1 MTELYINDRKVVLS
15 ANQNIR
21 IILDNVYFTKSSSY
35 SYDIKLPL
43 KHPDNIAV
51 FGHMERL
58 DVSKD
63 VTQYDARL
71 VVAGKLILQGSAT
84 IIDIYEDDIS
94 IQILS
99 GNSELNCFF
108 SDQYIDSLELGQ
120 AETYPDDQEY
130 YPDMD
135 NERNNAYWGVYS
147 DTCKYVYFPIFNIN
161 AGVFFNRIT
170 SGIRNGNPYIRY
182 SSMSL
187 NGIDLIRTAN
197 HAVQPYLCF
206 IIERICNAIGYDLKY
221 NEMESSKLRN
231 IFIANDTITY
241 DFAKTLPH
249 WTVTEFFQE
258 IENLFGVVTIVNEY
272 DKSVSIKFIDTF
284 FNTSETCQL
293 HDVADNTKTEFA
305 EDNNLTYG
313 NSNIGYNLP
322 NTEFYTNYRK
332 IDDDIVRKAD
342 IISYP
347 GYSAMNDAFEAMTAK
362 EKKQTILETMG
373 RHHVS
378 IDGILTECNYF
389 RSIFRNDT
397 EDIDIDLNI
406 VPAELMVAVGR
417 CQEGTQLWEGSVVV
431 LTGQDIDLSSDEFSI
446 QSAVEGDWTENTTV
460 RNKMFIAI
468 NDGYF
473 NSFKKTDDDTKSNI
487 WPWPYISSENLI
499 ENSGTYHSSGL
510 ELYSLA
516 RNERMKI
523 NTHVKTNIYF
533 LSPDL
538 PDPTAVFLIN
548 NKRYVCESIELEITD
563 SGIDVMKQGDFY
575 EIV

>member
-1 MTELYINDRKVVLS
+1 
-15 ANQNIR
+15 
-21 IILDNVYFTKSSSY
+21 
-35 SYDIKLPL
+35 
-43 KHPDNIAV
+43 
-51 FGHMERL
+51 
-58 DVSKD
+58 
-63 VTQYDARL
+63 
-71 VVAGKLILQGSAT
+71 
-84 IIDIYEDDIS
+84 
-94 IQILS
+94 
-99 GNSELNCFF
+99 
-108 SDQYIDSLELGQ
+108 
-120 AETYPDDQEY
+120 
-130 YPDMD
+130 
-135 NERNNAYWGVYS
+135 
-147 DTCKYVYFPIFNIN
+147 
-161 AGVFFNRIT
+161 
-170 SGIRNGNPYIRY
+170 
-182 SSMSL
+182 MSL

-362 EKKQTILETMG
+362 ENKQTILETMG

-460 RNKMFIAI
+460 RNTMFIAI
-468 NDGYF
+468 NDGAFSSAGIFYA
-473 NSFKKTDDDTKSNI
+473 S
-487 WPWPYISSENLI
+487 ISM
-499 ENSGTYHSSGL
+499 T
-510 ELYSLA
+510 
-516 RNERMKI
+516 
-523 NTHVKTNIYF
+523 
-533 LSPDL
+533 
-538 PDPTAVFLIN
+538 
-548 NKRYVCESIELEITD
+548 TD
-563 SGIDVMKQGDFY
+563 SLRKIHL
-575 EIV
+575 